1 MIPRLTAAAVTLAC
15 CTALLAQPAFSQ
27 PTAVQSPHG
36 LSAEYA
42 QCLERAR
49 RNTVQLAMCEQT
61 EMAAQDAR
69 LNKAY
74 QQVMGQLATDPS
86 KKDALRSEQRSWLKK
101 RDYDCKLDHQTIN
114 SSCIVGKTAAR
125 ANELEKMIRF

>member
-1 MIPRLTAAAVTLAC
+1 
-15 CTALLAQPAFSQ
+15 
-27 PTAVQSPHG
+27 
-36 LSAEYA
+36 
-42 QCLERAR
+42 
-49 RNTVQLAMCEQT
+49 
-61 EMAAQDAR
+61 MAAQDAR

>member
-1 MIPRLTAAAVTLAC
+1 MSPRLTGAAAILCFCSAI
-15 CTALLAQPAFSQ
+15 LAQPALAE
-27 PTAVQSPHG
+27 PTAVQSPQG
-36 LSAEYA
+36 LSADYGR
-42 QCLERAR
+42 CLERAG

-74 QQVMGQLATDPS
+74 KQVMGQLAKDPPKQS
-86 KKDALRSEQRSWLKK
+86 ALRNEQRSWLKK
-101 RDYDCKLDHQTIN
+101 RDYDCKLDQQTIN
-114 SSCIVGKTAAR
+114 SSCIVEKTAAR